1 MTGNH
6 NLTQL
11 HLDTALGQ
19 CQTYIL
25 LNHTAVN
32 EHPDVTTVIVNLCP
46 NNCSNRGVCSSGKH
60 TQKEERLHALKKTKL
75 KSSMSVLIL
84 KDNATVI
91 MDLEEA
97 IVPLTCYLHLQ

>member
-25 LNHTAVN
+25 LNSTLVE
-32 EHPDVTTVIVNLCP
+32 EHPDITLVIVKITAATEGYVYQVSKTTNNPVACLFISINLKRILL
-46 NNCSNRGVCSSGKH
+46 CSCFFLDV
-60 TQKEERLHALKKTKL
+60 
-75 KSSMSVLIL
+75 
-84 KDNATVI
+84 
-91 MDLEEA
+91 
-97 IVPLTCYLHLQ
+97 